1 MLSKKG
7 NEQLMTKSILGKL
20 QTRQN
25 VQNVR
30 PIDYS
35 NGFED
40 IDKKINKLQKPL
52 ETGVMDTDIL
62 RNLLAMLL
70 LIYHGMIYIVRTKKS
85 TS

>member
-1 MLSKKG
+1 
-7 NEQLMTKSILGKL
+7 MTKSILGKL

>member
-1 MLSKKG
+1 ML
-7 NEQLMTKSILGKL
+7 TKSILGKL
-20 QTRQN
+20 QTWQN

-30 PIDYS
+30 PIDYL

-52 ETGVMDTDIL
+52 ETGIMDTDIL
-62 RNLLAMLL
+62 RNFLAMLL